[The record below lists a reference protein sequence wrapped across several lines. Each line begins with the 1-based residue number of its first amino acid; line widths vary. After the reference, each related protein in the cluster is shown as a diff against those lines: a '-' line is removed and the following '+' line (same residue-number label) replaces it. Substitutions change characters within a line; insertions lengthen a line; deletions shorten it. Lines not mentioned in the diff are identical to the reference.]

1 MLPEAKKAGAAEA
14 ECGTGQDQTLQQG
27 SGWAEALSSKVR
39 PAKRAVPSPEERVG
53 SGRIPPVGPSPATP
67 VGTKPERLRRLPTIP
82 ERASYCLGLRRPMT
96 RKPPLRLKH
105 LILGLTFPTIMAFDV
120 VTKRWA
126 LDALGQASSELFGGL
141 LPLTLAFNKGA
152 AFGVRLGE
160 DSRWF
165 FVPVTI
171 VALFLLA
178 VLFRQAADRDFLRI
192 TAISL
197 VVSGAIGN
205 LYDRVR
211 WDQGVI
217 DFLGPVDLGFWLFP
231 IFNVADMA
239 ITCGAVLLAVSFW
252 FEEQEERR
260 AEEEG
265 AAASAQG
272 APVADELSEEPTSS

>member
-1 MLPEAKKAGAAEA
+1 M
-14 ECGTGQDQTLQQG
+14 
-27 SGWAEALSSKVR
+27 R
-39 PAKRAVPSPEERVG
+39 P
-53 SGRIPPVGPSPATP
+53 
-67 VGTKPERLRRLPTIP
+67 
-82 ERASYCLGLRRPMT
+82 
-96 RKPPLRLKH
+96 KH
-105 LILGLTFPTIMAFDV
+105 LILGLTFPTIMALDV

-126 LDALGQASSELFGGL
+126 LEALDQASSELFGGL

-171 VALFLLA
+171 VALVLLA
-178 VLFRQAADRDFLRI
+178 VLFRQAEQRDYLRI
-192 TAISL
+192 GAISL
-197 VVSGAIGN
+197 VVSGAVGN

-239 ITCGAVLLAVSFW
+239 ITCGAVLLAISFW

-260 AEEEG
+260 AQAEG
-265 AAASAQG
+265 AAVVQE
-272 APVADELSEEPTSS
+272 PPIADELSEEPTS